1 MKTPLTLTI
10 NGETVEALVEPR
22 TTLLTFLREQCGLT
36 GPKRGC
42 EEGECGCCAV
52 LLDGELVDSCLIL
65 ALEAQGHAVSTVEAL
80 AGPTTGGQPAL
91 SPLQQAFV
99 EAGAAQCGFCTP
111 GMLMAAT
118 TLLEQDST
126 PDELTVRRALS
137 GNLCRCTGYDRI
149 VRAVQLAAELRHGGT
164 QQGRTP

>member
-1 MKTPLTLTI
+1 MKMPLTLTV
-10 NGETVEALVEPR
+10 NGEAVEALVEPR

-65 ALEAQGHAVSTVEAL
+65 ALEPQGHAVSTVESL
-80 AGPTTGGQPAL
+80 AGPATGGQPAL

-118 TLLEQDST
+118 ALLEQESV
-126 PDELTVRRALS
+126 PDALTIRRALS

-149 VRAVQLAAELRHGGT
+149 VKAVALAAELRRGGAK
-164 QQGRTP
+164 GGSTP